1 MKHSSKIYRN
11 IKGVRFE
18 QLTSNPEL
26 FAELRAEAKALGLK
40 CRLINKGTE
49 LVREVKDEKK

>member
-1 MKHSSKIYRN
+1 MKQSSKIYRN

-26 FAELRAEAKALGLK
+26 FKDLK
-40 CRLINKGTE
+40 KECKSKGKKFRIVNGEFLTE
-49 LVREVKDEKK
+49 VHNGCG